1 MAPVPR
7 RSRIVLATVL
17 AALAVPAILVFV
29 VSPHGIPY
37 RLDLDVYRA
46 GGRAVL
52 DGAPLYGGYFHVG
65 ATRLPFTYPPA
76 AALAFT
82 PVALLPGP
90 LADLL
95 FTLVSLAALVASTAV
110 VARALAGESGRRPWS
125 PDRWPPGPW
134 TLGLAALPLAVW
146 LWPVHSTLKLGQINL
161 VLMAL
166 VLADLL
172 PVRTPW
178 PRGLLVGLAAALKLT
193 PAVFGLTFLMRRQ
206 WRPAATCAATGIGA
220 TALVWVLLPGDS
232 GQYWTRT
239 LSDPSR
245 IGDLM
250 FASNQSWRGMIA
262 RFVGNP
268 EQARIWTVLA
278 ALTLIAVVVAMARQ
292 LAAGAVVAA
301 VCSNALLGL
310 LVSPVSWAH
319 HWVWVVPMAMA
330 GLAGWYWAGWRG
342 AGRRPGLVVGLCVLA
357 VSTVASM
364 HNYFPAGDGAE
375 RGWTVAMKI
384 AGSEFTWL
392 GLAWLV
398 VGIARPRWCSPA
410 PGRTG
415 APPG

>member
-1 MAPVPR
+1 MAPASR
-7 RSRIVLATVL
+7 RRLRVVV
-17 AALAVPAILVFV
+17 AALLVAAAVPALLVFV

-52 DGAPLYGGYFHVG
+52 DGAPLYTGYFRVG
-65 ATRLPFTYPPA
+65 VTRLPFTYPPA

-90 LADLL
+90 AGRLL
-95 FTLVSLAALVASTAV
+95 FTLVSMAALVASVAV
-110 VARALAGESGRRPWS
+110 LVPALARESGRTPRH
-125 PDRWPPGPW
+125 GPW
-134 TLGLAALPLAVW
+134 VLGLAALPLAVW

-161 VLMAL
+161 VLMVM

-206 WRPAATCAATGIGA
+206 WRPAVTCAATGVGA
-220 TALVWVLLPGDS
+220 TGLVWALLPGDS
-232 GQYWTRT
+232 RQYWTRT

-250 FASNQSWRGMIA
+250 FASNQSWRGMLA
-262 RFVGNP
+262 RFVANP
-268 EQARIWTVLA
+268 AQSRVWTVLVV
-278 ALTLIAVVVAMARQ
+278 LTLLAVVVAMARQ
-292 LAAGAVVAA
+292 LACGAVVAA

-319 HWVWVVPMAMA
+319 HWVWVVPMALA
-330 GLAGWYWAGWRG
+330 GLAAWRG
-342 AGRRPGLVVGLCVLA
+342 AGRRTGLVVGLCVLA

-364 HNYFPAGDGAE
+364 HNYFPAGGGAE
-375 RGWTVAMKI
+375 RGWTAAMKI

-398 VGIARPRWCSPA
+398 VAIVRPQACSPT
-410 PGRTG
+410 PRDGRGTG
-415 APPG
+415 RCC